1 MHLTLLSDL
10 WAEVGPFR
18 PSLAEDLTVS
28 DNESFADRLAAAAI
42 LSSPPGRNYGD
53 RVAVTLPNRY
63 RVARAAP
70 MRVLAATL
78 SMRAGL

>member
-1 MHLTLLSDL
+1 MHLTLLPDL

-42 LSSPPGRNYGD
+42 LSSPGRNYGD

>member
-1 MHLTLLSDL
+1 LLPDL

-42 LSSPPGRNYGD
+42 LSSPDYGD